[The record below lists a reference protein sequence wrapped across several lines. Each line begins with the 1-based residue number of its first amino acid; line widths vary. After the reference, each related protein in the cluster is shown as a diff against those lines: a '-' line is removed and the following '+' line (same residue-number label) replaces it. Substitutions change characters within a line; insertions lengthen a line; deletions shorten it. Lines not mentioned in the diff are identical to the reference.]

1 MIIMKNHE
9 KMTGYIFELKKENQI
24 QNETKNG

>member
-9 KMTGYIFELKKENQI
+9 KMSDYIFKLKKENQI

>member
-9 KMTGYIFELKKENQI
+9 KNMQSSELEKGNRI
-24 QNETKNG
+24 QNEEKNG